1 MYDRSVRIAGTG
13 TYLPGEPVKFHDI
26 EKVLGELDEVTP
38 DFKKWYKR
46 TANVMYQI
54 LGMENYYYAIDR
66 ETGACNE
73 TCAGMAAKA
82 SRQAL
87 EMAGIEAKDIEL
99 LIYGSSSMDRFICPP
114 TSVFVQEELQIPYC
128 AEMSIHSNCTATYKA
143 MQVAH
148 DLIRLGRY
156 KNALI
161 CSTNLVSSALKASYY
176 NQAKIERNHAVL
188 RWFLSDG
195 GGAMVLKAEDGDKVP
210 GMYFVDTYLESV
222 GYNYPPHMYNRA
234 GCSSLGPKE
243 DYEHGYH
250 HIVQDFRE
258 VSQLGPKL
266 SIQAFGKFLEIL
278 REKWGEEEFRRR
290 IQATTHVLAN
300 VPTKHIIDL
309 AFDEMMPI
317 ARKYHEN
324 PTFDLYYS
332 TTDQMGYTG
341 PVAILLTLDR
351 LLRQDAGD
359 LKDGST
365 IMSFVTESSKW
376 MNAGFILEW
385 KA

>member
-1 MYDRSVRIAGTG
+1 MYDRPVRIAGTG
-13 TYLPGEPVKFHDI
+13 SYLPGDPVKFHDI
-26 EKVLGELDEVTP
+26 EKVLGELDEVSP

-46 TANVMYQI
+46 TAKVMYQI
-54 LGMENYYYAIDR
+54 LGMENYHYAIDP
-66 ETGACNE
+66 ETGACTE
-73 TCAGMAAKA
+73 TCAGMSAKA
-82 SRQAL
+82 ARQAL
-87 EMAGIEAKDIEL
+87 EMANLDPKDVEL

-114 TSVFVQEELQIPYC
+114 TSVFVQEELGIPYC
-128 AEMSIHSNCTATYKA
+128 AEISIHSNCTATYKA

-161 CSTNLVSSALKASYY
+161 CSSNLVSQALKASYY
-176 NQAKIERNHAVL
+176 NQKKIERNHAVL

-195 GGAMVLKAEDGDKVP
+195 AGAMVLKAEDEKVP
-210 GMYFVDTYLESV
+210 GMYFLDTYLESV

-234 GCSSLGPKE
+234 GSSSLGPLE
-243 DYEHGYH
+243 DYERGYH

-266 SIQAFGKFLEIL
+266 SIKAFKKFLDIL
-278 REKWGEEEFRRR
+278 KDKWGEEEFSRR
-290 IQATTHVLAN
+290 IKSTTHVLAN

-309 AFDEMMPI
+309 AFDEMMPLAKKLI
-317 ARKYHEN
+317 DD
-324 PTFDLYYS
+324 PGFDLYYS

-341 PVAILLTLDR
+341 PVAILLTIDR
-351 LLRQDAGD
+351 LLRKDTDQ
-359 LKDGST
+359 LKDGGLVL
-365 IMSFVTESSKW
+365 SFVTESSKW
-376 MNAGFILEW
+376 MNAGFALEW

>member
-1 MYDRSVRIAGTG
+1 MYDRPVRIAGTG
-13 TYLPGEPVKFHDI
+13 SYLPGDPVKFHDI

-46 TANVMYQI
+46 TAKVMYQI
-54 LGMENYYYAIDR
+54 LGMENYHYAIDR
-66 ETGACNE
+66 ETGECSE
-73 TCAGMAAKA
+73 TCAGMSAKA
-82 SRQAL
+82 ARQAL
-87 EMAGIEAKDIEL
+87 EMANLDPKDVEL

-128 AEMSIHSNCTATYKA
+128 AEISIHSNCTATYKA

-161 CSTNLVSSALKASYY
+161 VSSNLVSQALKASYY
-176 NQAKIERNHAVL
+176 NQKKIERNHAVL

-195 GGAMVLKAEDGDKVP
+195 AGAMVLKAEDEQIP
-210 GMYFVDTYLESV
+210 GMYFLDTYLESV

-234 GCSSLGPKE
+234 GSSSLGPLK
-243 DYEHGYH
+243 DYENGYH

-266 SIQAFGKFLEIL
+266 SIKAFAKFLDIL
-278 REKWGEEEFRRR
+278 KEQWGEEEFARR
-290 IQATTHVLAN
+290 IKSTTHVLAN

-309 AFDEMMPI
+309 AFDEMMPLAKKLI
-317 ARKYHEN
+317 DD
-324 PTFDLYYS
+324 PGFDLYYS

-351 LLRQDAGD
+351 LLRQDTD
-359 LKDGST
+359 QLKDGGLVL
-365 IMSFVTESSKW
+365 SFVTESSKW
-376 MNAGFILEW
+376 MNAGFVLEW